1 MLSKLQETAFVVGDD
16 SVFCQEQVGG
26 QWRDRRYIIISA
38 QCFVLTFTRENHF
51 REVSKMSQVR
61 ILASPPPIGASKPD
75 GALVSKTPANANKSY
90 RNVEPSSCQSDILG
104 QTKMKNRIHSSV
116 RDRGQGR
123 GSVQSEGSGK
133 SRLSLMSR
141 KIKLFSD
148 DRKPKNSR
156 DTQYSTLV
164 NQVSFRRFYEFSCLS
179 YCMF

>member
-1 MLSKLQETAFVVGDD
+1 MNGGIAGTLFNILDKRVPILQE
-16 SVFCQEQVGG
+16 
-26 QWRDRRYIIISA
+26 R
-38 QCFVLTFTRENHF
+38 NHF

-90 RNVEPSSCQSDILG
+90 RNVEPSSCQPNILG

-156 DTQYSTLV
+156 DTRYSPLV
-164 NQVSFRRFYEFSCLS
+164 NQVSFGTFHEIRQGVTKKKLIVVPSLTVFL
-179 YCMF
+179 